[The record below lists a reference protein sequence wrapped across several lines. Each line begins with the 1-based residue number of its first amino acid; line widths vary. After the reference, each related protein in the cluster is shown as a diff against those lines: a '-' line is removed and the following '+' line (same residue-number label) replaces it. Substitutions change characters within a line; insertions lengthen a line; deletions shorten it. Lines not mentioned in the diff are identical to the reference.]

1 MAITLD
7 GTTGIVAQAIDV
19 VTPITVSDGGTGL
32 TAPGTSGNILTSNG
46 TSWASTAPSASLLNT
61 AVTPGTTGNVL
72 TSDGTSWVSSAPPT
86 SNFLLMAQGII

>member
-19 VTPITVSDGGTGL
+19 VTPISVSDGGTGL
-32 TAPGTSGNILTSNG
+32 ITVGTSGNILTSNG

-61 AVTPGTTGNVL
+61 AVTPGTSGNVL
-72 TSDGTSWVSSAPPT
+72 TSDGSNWISSAPSV